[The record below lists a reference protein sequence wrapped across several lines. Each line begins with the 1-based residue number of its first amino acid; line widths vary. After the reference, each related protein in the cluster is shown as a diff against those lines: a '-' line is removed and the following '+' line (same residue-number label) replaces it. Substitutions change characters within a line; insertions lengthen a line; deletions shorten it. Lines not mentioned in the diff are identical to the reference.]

1 MRVDT
6 LPDNSGHMTEPAIRD
21 HIVSWHHIVSWLKLV
36 ERKEGDVLV
45 PREGLIHDLSRPV
58 LTMNYSYPSITPPGE
73 HVVDV
78 CIPVLPDRR
87 IEPRVIH

>member
-21 HIVSWHHIVSWLKLV
+21 HIVSWLRQV
-36 ERKEGDVLV
+36 EREEGDVLV
-45 PREGLIHDLSRPV
+45 PRESLIHDLSRPV